1 MSDLRA
7 EIGRILSRF
16 ACDKDINGQMQTER
30 CKDEIEKLIEQEVSD
45 LKSKLAGECPKEK
58 CKHWIKE
65 IEDCESTYC
74 FRHYDDNYEPTQS
87 DKGE

>member
-45 LKSKLAGECPKEK
+45 LKSKLAGKEFTTCGLCNGEGYILDNK
-58 CKHWIKE
+58 
-65 IEDCESTYC
+65 STAG
-74 FRHYDDNYEPTQS
+74 N
-87 DKGE
+87 